1 MTHIYDS
8 YFSDSLTETP
18 NYYGDTAITI
28 INGDCAEF
36 NIEQNIWEGVP
47 SELPIGNRTA
57 THDVILD
64 WDSFEQDDS
73 SAMLRLGFKWGRLG
87 QV

>member
-28 INGDCAEF
+28 INGDCDEF

-64 WDSFEQDDS
+64 WDSFEQADS
-73 SAMLRLGFKWGRLG
+73 SSMLRWGFKWGRLG